1 MSCRSRSKAIAQLGI
16 FIAGV
21 PKSAPNKANAI
32 EFLKWYTS
40 PAIQAKLAEA
50 GSIPVKRSG
59 FGVATPGNRL
69 IPVALK
75 QLDAGAVPR
84 PRTPDWAKIEE
95 LLGIELNK
103 ALQAGSG
110 GGAALD
116 AAAAQVTDYLKQAGY
131 YD

>member
-1 MSCRSRSKAIAQLGI
+1 MGI

-32 EFLKWYTS
+32 EFLKWYCS
-40 PAIQAKLAEA
+40 PATQGKLAEA

-59 FGVATPGNRL
+59 FAVAKPGNRL

-75 QLDAGAVPR
+75 QLDAGCLPR
-84 PRTPDWAKIEE
+84 PRTPDWSKIEE
-95 LLGIELNK
+95 LLGIQLNK

-110 GGAALD
+110 GGEALD
-116 AAAAQVTDYLKQAGY
+116 VAAGQVKDYLTQAGY
-131 YD
+131 YK